1 MRFDSIL
8 GKLVF
13 FFQKGEKKTIKLDNI
28 GILDVYIWLI
38 CNDIERRKH
47 AASRI

>member
-1 MRFDSIL
+1 MCFDSIL

-13 FFQKGEKKTIKLDNI
+13 FFLERWKKIIKLDNI

-38 CNDIERRKH
+38 CNDIERRKYVVF
-47 AASRI
+47 RI